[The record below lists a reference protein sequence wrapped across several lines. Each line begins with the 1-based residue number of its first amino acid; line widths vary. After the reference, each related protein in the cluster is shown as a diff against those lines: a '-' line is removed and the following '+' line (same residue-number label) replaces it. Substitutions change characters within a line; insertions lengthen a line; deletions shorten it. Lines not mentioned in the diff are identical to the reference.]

1 MENKFIAELCERIR
15 EAGARKAPLR
25 IRAGGTKDFY
35 GGPLSGEILDVSS
48 YKGIVAYEPKELVL
62 TVKAG
67 TPLIDIEHVL
77 GGERQMLAFEPPH
90 FGPASTIGG
99 TVAAGFSGPR
109 RPFAG
114 AARDFVLGTRIVNG
128 KGEDLS
134 FGGRVI
140 KNVAGYDVSRLMA
153 GALGTLGVLTE
164 ISFKVLPRPAME
176 TTLSFQMDE
185 AAATR
190 QVNAWAGQP
199 LPLSATAWL
208 AGRLLVRLSG
218 APSAIA
224 AARAKIGGD
233 EATDLPGFW
242 EALRDHRVEFFNNPR
257 PLWRLSVPQTTP
269 PLSLSSRTP
278 SHEGSDPGP
287 MLIGW
292 GGGERWV
299 AGDLDAASIRKTA
312 QEAGGHATLFRNGD
326 KSVGVFHPL
335 HVEFDPL
342 EGDAGQGQPARQ
354 AGAPVQDVIEAAV
367 EAGWQPACSTAAV
380 VETRCAIAGMASTPT
395 VAAGPT
401 AVQVGFNRV
410 AAVTEDRRPP
420 KAPAPLARQHH
431 RDAGLFA
438 ARVNFHLQ
446 RLHVAAFAFEQ
457 N

>member
-1 MENKFIAELCERIR
+1 MSAFINDVCERIR
-15 EAGARKAPLR
+15 DAGARKAPLR
-25 IRAGGTKDFY
+25 IRAGGSKDFY
-35 GGPLSGEILDVSS
+35 GGTPSGEVLDVSS

-77 GGERQMLAFEPPH
+77 DGERQMLAFEPPH
-90 FGPASTIGG
+90 FGPATTIGG

-176 TTLSFQMDE
+176 TTLSFTMDE

-257 PLWRLSVPQTTP
+257 PLWRLSVPQTTAP
-269 PLSLSSRTP
+269 IALPWSSRT
-278 SHEGSDPGP
+278 SAIADGDPGHQ
-287 MLIGW
+287 LIGW

-299 AGDLDAASIRKTA
+299 AGDLDVAAIRKTA

-326 KSVGVFHPL
+326 KSRGVFQPL
-335 HVEFDPL
+335 QPALMKIHRRLKDAFDPHGIL
-342 EGDAGQGQPARQ
+342 NPGRMYD
-354 AGAPVQDVIEAAV
+354 
-367 EAGWQPACSTAAV
+367 
-380 VETRCAIAGMASTPT
+380 
-395 VAAGPT
+395 
-401 AVQVGFNRV
+401 
-410 AAVTEDRRPP
+410 
-420 KAPAPLARQHH
+420 
-431 RDAGLFA
+431 
-438 ARVNFHLQ
+438 FHGG
-446 RLHVAAFAFEQ
+446 
-457 N
+457 